1 MLASLCWWQIVRL
14 NSLHTVYRVAMS
26 RGPILKVSTW
36 HLAVEIGPWTT
47 KQSQLVVSVK
57 GESSPGRVVCNSG
70 NSTHLSSDTVIV
82 VAAFFF
88 YCSQR
93 TAIQTN
99 VIFGMN
105 TCKGFRELIPCYQW
119 TDFGG
124 DVRHF
129 GLKQPLLR
137 LQTKLNHKPFTS
149 LLLKRTIIHW
159 NFSWNRI
166 VVFLIPC
173 PFQRMQVITVIIN
186 KIKTRVW

>member
-1 MLASLCWWQIVRL
+1 MF
-14 NSLHTVYRVAMS
+14 
-26 RGPILKVSTW
+26 PLKVKA
-36 HLAVEIGPWTT
+36 LPDELYAIP
-47 KQSQLVVSVK
+47 
-57 GESSPGRVVCNSG
+57 
-70 NSTHLSSDTVIV
+70 VIAHIFQV
-82 VAAFFF
+82 ILLLLLLLFFF
-88 YCSQR
+88 FCSQR

-159 NFSWNRI
+159 SFSWNRI

-173 PFQRMQVITVIIN
+173 PFQRMQGISVIIN